1 MKSFKEREWFFS
13 QPKEKFECTNFDPH
27 YDVYKLKST
36 GQIISDVVIDSGL
49 NLEVPFVIG
58 AVADLHFNV
67 CNNNDRQDAE
77 LAYTEKCR
85 HWPEKLKWFAPAV
98 KALEACDF
106 CDAAVILGDVLDYM
120 TEGAA
125 DVVKREILN
134 KYPDVMMAVG
144 GHDYTKQMQTG
155 IPDQTPLEERLDFI
169 RSFWPNDIHY
179 YSKDLSDRIIA
190 VLLDN
195 SQSKYLPCQVEKLR
209 ADIERAG
216 EENKI
221 ILVFQHEPIITK
233 DPEQTCVKA
242 VIANSGALEWVA
254 MGVNQTIIG
263 GELRCDEA
271 TAAVYDLI
279 TKNADVVKGVF
290 AGHWHSQFFANIV
303 ASYEK
308 NGETVK
314 TVIPQ
319 YVISG
324 NPYYPCG
331 IVNRITVK

>member
-1 MKSFKEREWFFS
+1 MKSLQEREWFFS
-13 QPKEKFECTNFDPH
+13 QPKEEFRCTCPDSH

-36 GQIISDVVIDSGL
+36 GQIISEIVIDSGL
-49 NLEVPFVIG
+49 CLESPFTIG

-67 CNNNDRQDAE
+67 CNNADREDEE
-77 LAYTEKCR
+77 LSYTEKCR
-85 HWPEKLKWFAPAV
+85 IWPEKLKWFAPAV

-106 CDAAVILGDVLDYM
+106 CDAKVILGDVLDYM
-120 TEGAA
+120 TQGSA
-125 DVVKREILN
+125 DVVKREILA
-134 KYPDVMMAVG
+134 KYPDVMMVLG
-144 GHDYTKQMQTG
+144 GHDYTKQMQTK
-155 IPDQTPLEERLDFI
+155 IKDKLPLEERLGFL
-169 RSFWPNDIHY
+169 RAFWPNDIHY
-179 YSKDLSDRIIA
+179 DSKVLGDSIIA
-190 VLLDN
+190 VLIDN
-195 SQSKYLPCQVEKLR
+195 SQSKYLPCQIDKLS
-209 ADIERAG
+209 ADIERARA
-216 EENKI
+216 ENKI

-242 VIANSGALEWVA
+242 VIANSGARDWVD
-254 MGVNQTIIG
+254 MGVNPTIVG
-263 GELRCDEA
+263 GELCCDEA
-271 TAAVYDLI
+271 TGAVYDLI

-290 AGHWHSQFFANIV
+290 AGHWHSQFYADIV

-308 NGETVK
+308 DGEAVK